1 MRENLRSPFHI
12 EPMRL
17 GSTLLVAALL
27 QGTLLLPSRLGAQ
40 SGTPVLVVNV
50 MTPDGKPVEDALVRI
65 RAAGRLTRTNWMGE
79 ATMHRAPRGRQRVEV
94 VRLGYAPAIIDLV
107 IEGDTLGAQFVLER
121 LTDTLS
127 TMWITAA
134 RPNMALGALREYT
147 QRKRMGIGR
156 FVDDTVFEKHAHRN
170 IVLVLPQLL
179 PGIRAQP
186 APPPMNFVLRST
198 RAGNSIMGGPGCA
211 VDVYLDGFL
220 LTTDLEAIHPS
231 EIAGAELYPMAAAP
245 PQFRRQ
251 TGGCHVLLLWSRW

>member
-1 MRENLRSPFHI
+1 
-12 EPMRL
+12 MRL
-17 GSTLLVAALL
+17 RSTLLVAALL

-134 RPNMALGALREYT
+134 RPSMALGALREYT

-156 FVDDTVFEKHAHRN
+156 FVDDTVFEKHALRN
-170 IVLVLPQLL
+170 IVLLLPQLL

-186 APPPMNFVLRST
+186 LPPPGSYVLRST

-220 LTTDLEAIHPS
+220 LNTDREATDLEAIHPS